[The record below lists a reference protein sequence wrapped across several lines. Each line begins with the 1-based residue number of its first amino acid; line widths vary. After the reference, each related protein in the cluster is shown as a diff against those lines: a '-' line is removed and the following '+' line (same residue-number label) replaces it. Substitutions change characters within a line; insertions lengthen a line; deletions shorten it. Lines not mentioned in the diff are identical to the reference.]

1 VEISMP
7 GGIQF
12 RGYEDHERCAADVR
26 STGEIPELGGVIKG
40 LSRNRL
46 QAATTWA
53 ARRAARI
60 VDAAFSLKNEQK

>member
-1 VEISMP
+1 M
-7 GGIQF
+7 
-12 RGYEDHERCAADVR
+12 
-26 STGEIPELGGVIKG
+26 GEIPELGGVIKG